1 MLTNMIENI
10 DLKTRVAGI
19 SPKKV
24 DHSILTQEQKDKF
37 EEYINWKLKDLDW
50 WAESGLTLSG
60 KVEVSKMIE
69 DNDFYLDAYTLPN
82 ETIYHVYSDCD
93 RYRFEASIFF
103 NEDVTKFY
111 FNDPY

>member
-1 MLTNMIENI
+1 MIENI

-19 SPKKV
+19 SPKEV
-24 DHSILTQEQKDKF
+24 EHNVLTQEQKDQF

-69 DNDFYLDAYTLPN
+69 DNDFYLDEYTLPN

-103 NEDVTKFY
+103 NEDATEFY